1 MRKIYL
7 DGVRGLAVLLV
18 LTGHFSTLSP
28 SLGPL
33 IGDIAKK
40 GVWIFFS
47 LSSFLLTSQFINSAN
62 SFKAKSIISYFIRR
76 IARIYPLYVFVVFLL
91 LIDNSFSRIMFGGR
105 EWSASKNL
113 FLIYPEGIF
122 WSISVEFEYYL
133 LIPLVS
139 LSYFLFKKKFK
150 NNFLPMLLGLACCI
164 FLSIKLHQ
172 LIPIN
177 YFPENYPHLYPYLI
191 IFLFGSFA
199 AICNDQINTQKVEIK
214 GIVADILIVTSSLLM
229 FLGIPLSKEMFIMLD
244 IEYAYHFIA
253 NPFFSGILSAI
264 FILSINFSRLFT
276 KLFSSNI
283 MVFLGKISFST
294 YLLHIFCFSHLMF
307 LSLKIGVPLTI
318 LVMVLATFS
327 IAYVAYIF
335 IENPVIRY
343 INKLTTVKTF

>member
-1 MRKIYL
+1 
-7 DGVRGLAVLLV
+7 
-18 LTGHFSTLSP
+18 
-28 SLGPL
+28 
-33 IGDIAKK
+33 
-40 GVWIFFS
+40 
-47 LSSFLLTSQFINSAN
+47 
-62 SFKAKSIISYFIRR
+62 
-76 IARIYPLYVFVVFLL
+76 
-91 LIDNSFSRIMFGGR
+91 
-105 EWSASKNL
+105 
-113 FLIYPEGIF
+113 
-122 WSISVEFEYYL
+122 VEFEYYL
-133 LIPLVS
+133 LIPLVG

-172 LIPIN
+172 LILTN

-214 GIVADILIVTSSLLM
+214 GIVADILIVTSSLLI